1 MNDDVIAQL
10 ESQKREFENWL
21 NNPITKLLK
30 EDNATEQEKL
40 VRVITQGDFEDMKTY
55 FSATGHLRGL
65 RRAFG
70 VVEDELDSI
79 NHQLKELK

>member
-10 ESQKREFENWL
+10 EQQKRQIEGWFNH
-21 NNPITKLLK
+21 PVTRMLK

-40 VRVITQGDFEDMKTY
+40 VTLITSGEFEDIKTY
-55 FSATGHLRGL
+55 TTATGHLRGL

-79 NHQLKELK
+79 NNQLKELK